1 MRILVID
8 DISSIR
14 ILVRQF
20 LKKHREELVFEE
32 AGSCQE
38 ALEKAKR
45 LSPDVILTDL
55 CLPDGNGLDVAKQ
68 LKEMLPKSAIYIFS
82 AYEVG
87 KIRDLQTLKSLA
99 DGVIQKSNLKTELNA
114 MVIKE
119 LERRVQSY

>member
-1 MRILVID
+1 LRILVID

-20 LKKHREELVFEE
+20 LKKHQEELVLEE

-99 DGVIQKSNLKTELNA
+99 DGVIQKSNLKTELHA

-119 LERRVQSY
+119 LERRVQTR

>member
-1 MRILVID
+1 
-8 DISSIR
+8 
-14 ILVRQF
+14 
-20 LKKHREELVFEE
+20 
-32 AGSCQE
+32 
-38 ALEKAKR
+38 
-45 LSPDVILTDL
+45 
-55 CLPDGNGLDVAKQ
+55 VAKQ